1 MNRFI
6 KGENN
11 PKAKLTVSRVRRI
24 RKIYEAYK
32 GIPDPLPNHG
42 GRNCVISAKKL
53 AKRFNLHPSTMK
65 DLLARRSWKFV

>member
-1 MNRFI
+1 MARNIR
-6 KGENN
+6 GENN
-11 PKAKLTVSRVRRI
+11 PMVKLTVSKVRRI

-53 AKRFNLHPSTMK
+53 AIRFKLHPSTMK
-65 DLLARRSWKFV
+65 DLLAKRSWKFV